1 MAHVAKQVKVAQ
13 EAQVANV
20 AQEKEE
26 QEGEEEEERR
36 GGEEELLFYNHNK
49 NTEKSCTELALPA
62 SSGTSHLLLIGLTTT

>member
-26 QEGEEEEERR
+26 QEWEEEEEERR
-36 GGEEELLFYNHNK
+36 GGKRRSCCSTIITKTLK
-49 NTEKSCTELALPA
+49 NRVPN
-62 SSGTSHLLLIGLTTT
+62 

>member
-26 QEGEEEEERR
+26 QEVEEEEEERR
-36 GGEEELLFYNHNK
+36 GGKRRSCCSTIITKTLK
-49 NTEKSCTELALPA
+49 NRVPN
-62 SSGTSHLLLIGLTTT
+62 

>member
-36 GGEEELLFYNHNK
+36 GGKRRSCCSTIITKTLK
-49 NTEKSCTELALPA
+49 NRVPN
-62 SSGTSHLLLIGLTTT
+62 

>member
-26 QEGEEEEERR
+26 QEVEEEEEEERR
-36 GGEEELLFYNHNK
+36 GGKRRSCCSTIITKTLK
-49 NTEKSCTELALPA
+49 NRVPN
-62 SSGTSHLLLIGLTTT
+62 

>member
-26 QEGEEEEERR
+26 QEVEEEEEERR
-36 GGEEELLFYNHNK
+36 GGRRRSCCSTIITKTLK
-49 NTEKSCTELALPA
+49 NRVPN
-62 SSGTSHLLLIGLTTT
+62 